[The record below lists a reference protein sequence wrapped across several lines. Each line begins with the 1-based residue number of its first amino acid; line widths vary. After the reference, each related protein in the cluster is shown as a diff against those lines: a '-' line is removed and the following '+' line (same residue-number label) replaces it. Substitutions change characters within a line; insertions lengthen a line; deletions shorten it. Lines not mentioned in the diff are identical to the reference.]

1 MCDVHHDLS
10 ETTQETLLPQAA
22 EKAQKKPEKITTN
35 RYDKPARQSI
45 LARRH
50 LFFWHTVPIPQFSTI
65 YECTDGAAG
74 LLKDLQKADA
84 GASDR

>member
-1 MCDVHHDLS
+1 MTS
-10 ETTQETLLPQAA
+10 
-22 EKAQKKPEKITTN
+22 
-35 RYDKPARQSI
+35 
-45 LARRH
+45 RRASPFWRAGIC
-50 LFFWHTVPIPQFSTI
+50 FFWHTVPIPQFSTI